1 MQKEFQ
7 ERYEYA
13 RNRLKAKKFLYY
25 HFVLFIVG
33 SLFMFVANELLEY
46 GMPTLWYKW
55 AIVIWFF
62 LFMLHFIRVYITK
75 RFMNKA
81 WENQQIEHLMQK
93 QKLVEELIGPFC
105 PIEPIIGM
113 EEPYHYRNKVH
124 AVFSHD
130 KNGNPVCGVYEEGS
144 HKVVPVEKCLIEDKK
159 ASAIILS
166 I

>member
-1 MQKEFQ
+1 MQKEFR

-13 RNRLKAKKFLYY
+13 RNRIQAKKFLYY

-62 LFMLHFIRVYITK
+62 VFILHFIRVYITK

-81 WENQQIEHLMQK
+81 WENQQIEHLMRK
-93 QKLVEELIGPFC
+93 Q
-105 PIEPIIGM
+105 
-113 EEPYHYRNKVH
+113 
-124 AVFSHD
+124 
-130 KNGNPVCGVYEEGS
+130 
-144 HKVVPVEKCLIEDKK
+144 DKK
-159 ASAIILS
+159 IDQLNSKYNTENKI
-166 I
+166 

>member
-13 RNRLKAKKFLYY
+13 KNRIRAKKFLYY

-46 GMPTLWYKW
+46 GMPTLWYRW

-62 LFMLHFIRVYITK
+62 LFILHFIRVYITK

-81 WENQQIEHLMQK
+81 WENQQIEHLMRK
-93 QKLVEELIGPFC
+93 QEKKIDQLNSKYNSE
-105 PIEPIIGM
+105 
-113 EEPYHYRNKVH
+113 NK
-124 AVFSHD
+124 
-130 KNGNPVCGVYEEGS
+130 
-144 HKVVPVEKCLIEDKK
+144 I
-159 ASAIILS
+159 
-166 I
+166 

>member
-46 GMPTLWYKW
+46 GMPTLLYKW

-81 WENQQIEHLMQK
+81 WENQQIEHLMRK
-93 QKLVEELIGPFC
+93 QEKKIDQLNSKYNSE
-105 PIEPIIGM
+105 
-113 EEPYHYRNKVH
+113 NK
-124 AVFSHD
+124 
-130 KNGNPVCGVYEEGS
+130 
-144 HKVVPVEKCLIEDKK
+144 I
-159 ASAIILS
+159 
-166 I
+166 

>member
-55 AIVIWFF
+55 GIVIWFF

-81 WENQQIEHLMQK
+81 RENQQIEHLMRK
-93 QKLVEELIGPFC
+93 QEKKIDQLNSKYNSE
-105 PIEPIIGM
+105 
-113 EEPYHYRNKVH
+113 NK
-124 AVFSHD
+124 
-130 KNGNPVCGVYEEGS
+130 
-144 HKVVPVEKCLIEDKK
+144 I
-159 ASAIILS
+159 
-166 I
+166 